1 MNRNSKRKRK
11 RLLGFMMVLFILPLL
26 VVGGCSLV
34 GEGLTFE
41 AIRARIGAKNAF
53 ESMLKGD
60 YEDVAS
66 YIDFSGLSE
75 DASIISQS
83 IIEGERERFV
93 QGLED
98 FFSIKNRA
106 MTGYDIVTFSTDDGY
121 TIGTVCVFIQEG
133 DAEYNLAIRLSQQ
146 DGQLLPL
153 DVPSI
158 MTEGSNHEE
167 GRALADEFIEVIR
180 THNSG

>member
-66 YIDFSGLSE
+66 YIDFWGLSE
-75 DASIISQS
+75 DVSIISQS

-98 FFSIKNRA
+98 FFSVKNRKA
-106 MTGYDIVTFSTDDGY
+106 LTPLLEEAVGPAAVDEVKKLM
-121 TIGTVCVFIQEG
+121 
-133 DAEYNLAIRLSQQ
+133 LANFVGEFNTRTPYL
-146 DGQLLPL
+146 
-153 DVPSI
+153 
-158 MTEGSNHEE
+158 
-167 GRALADEFIEVIR
+167 GRM
-180 THNSG
+180 G